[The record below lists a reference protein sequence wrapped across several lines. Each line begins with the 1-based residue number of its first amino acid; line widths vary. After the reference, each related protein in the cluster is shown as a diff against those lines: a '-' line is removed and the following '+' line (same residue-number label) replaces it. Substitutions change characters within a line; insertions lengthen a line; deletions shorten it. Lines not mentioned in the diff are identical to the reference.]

1 MEEYITT
8 TKKELDEL
16 RSYRSAYWMLYGWVS
31 AEIERNG
38 CPEDIKNSL
47 ICGLGRTG
55 ERIFKALDMGAEDA
69 CILLGVRE

>member
-1 MEEYITT
+1 MNEYITT

-16 RSYRSAYWMLYGWVS
+16 CRYRSAYWMLYGWVS

-38 CPEDIKNSL
+38 CPEDVKNSL

-55 ERIFKALDMGAEDA
+55 EML
-69 CILLGVRE
+69 

>member
-16 RSYRSAYWMLYGWVS
+16 CSYRSAYWMLYGWVS

-38 CPEDIKNSL
+38 CPENIKDSL
-47 ICGLGRTG
+47 TRGLVSAG
-55 ERIFKALDMGAEDA
+55 EML
-69 CILLGVRE
+69 